1 MSTELSVRQAAER
14 KDRSLADLRKDA
26 HAARLELATTLDA
39 VEYKLDVKRQLR
51 LLGLENPLA
60 LLGVAAAAGLGAG
73 GVVWLGLRSFM
84 RR

>member
-1 MSTELSVRQAAER
+1 MSTEISVRDSAAR
-14 KDRSLADLRKDA
+14 QDRSLADLRKDA

-73 GVVWLGLRSFM
+73 GVVWLGLRAIL

>member
-14 KDRSLADLRKDA
+14 HDRSLSDLRKDA

-39 VEYKLDVKRQLR
+39 IEHKLDVKRQLR

-73 GVVWLGLRSFM
+73 GVVWLGLRAIL

>member
-1 MSTELSVRQAAER
+1 MSTEISVREAAAEGN
-14 KDRSLADLRKDA
+14 RSLPDLRKDA

-39 VEYKLDVKRQLR
+39 IEHKLDVKRQLR

-73 GVVWLGLRSFM
+73 GVVWLALKALLR
-84 RR
+84 R